1 MYTHTHKTAA
11 SRRARTKTRNA
22 KAQGKRRRGAIVKRS
37 GARMNPFNKGVAY
50 GLSLRGA
57 SYADIAKKV
66 RTVVSNGEDVFLF
79 WSRCMSV
86 L

>member
-1 MYTHTHKTAA
+1 MK
-11 SRRARTKTRNA
+11 RTR
-22 KAQGKRRRGAIVKRS
+22 
-37 GARMNPFNKGVAY
+37 ARMNPFNKGVAY

-66 RTVVSNGEDVFLF
+66 RTLVSNGEDVFLF